1 MPISLGGKSI
11 GASTKT
17 PEQMSHD
24 VYLAWDSYIGMQ
36 ISRALAINDWSRREW
51 LADKVMANPDH
62 PSNAEA
68 NRRIAVLDDRIINNQ
83 KAFIDHE
90 RTADAC
96 WRHIPR
102 PDRERE
108 SLHEM
113 FGHDPKDDS
122 ILGLWHRK
130 LGSFDPAP
138 LEFKM
143 NPVVLQ
149 FVPPSHAAV
158 YQKGY
163 Q

>member
-1 MPISLGGKSI
+1 MPISLGGKSL

-36 ISRALAINDWSRREW
+36 LVRELAIKSWQRREW

-68 NRRIAVLDDRIINNQ
+68 NRRIEHLDTMIAEHQ

-90 RTADAC
+90 RTADSC

-102 PDRERE
+102 LERERE

-113 FGHDPKDDS
+113 FGHDPKDGS
-122 ILGLWHRK
+122 ILGLWHQK
-130 LGSFDPAP
+130 LGISDPAP